1 MTEKEIQRLLKTLSS
16 QNKKLIRQENYLIE
30 QQRRMLQPVQQ
41 IEERRKFIKD
51 GVWPS
56 IYASVNKIFPR
67 FYIDIVQKYPWMTE
81 RDTQLCILMKLAFT
95 TAEIAEFT
103 AVSIAA
109 VTKRKQRIKER
120 ILENASCEMCAKY
133 ISLDSIIGGL

>member
-30 QQRRMLQPVQQ
+30 QQRRMLLPILQ

-67 FYIDIVQKYPWMTE
+67 FYIGIVQKYPWMTE

-120 ILENASCEMCAKY
+120 ILESASCEMCAKY